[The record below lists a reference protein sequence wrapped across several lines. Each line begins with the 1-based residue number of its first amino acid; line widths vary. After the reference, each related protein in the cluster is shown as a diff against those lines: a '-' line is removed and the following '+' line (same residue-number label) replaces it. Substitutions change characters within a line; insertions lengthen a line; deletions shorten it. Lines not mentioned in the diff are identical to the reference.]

1 MILGRHCVTPRG
13 DMACR
18 RRATTTLAGWM
29 RARAVRESSVTVAEG
44 VTEAV
49 TAARASRGVG
59 GRRWASNERASSSSS
74 SSSSSK
80 RAREENEGD
89 NPLSSIMFPWER
101 AVLNSERWVGELKPW
116 QKAYWA
122 AFGLGC
128 VFVVGARAK
137 RYYEDQETDEE
148 RQKAMESNKRALQA
162 ALEGR
167 SFIASGGGG
176 ETDEDDED
184 DDPFDGLSPEEIEAL
199 VKKQAPTGDVYEGMT
214 PEEINEYEEKFR
226 GKGNLTWRTNAAAG
240 TRP

>member
-1 MILGRHCVTPRG
+1 MTPRA

-18 RRATTTLAGWM
+18 RRATALAGWM
-29 RARAVRESSVTVAEG
+29 RARALRESSVTVAEA

-49 TAARASRGVG
+49 TAARARRGVG
-59 GRRWASNERASSSSS
+59 GRRWASNERASSSS

-148 RQKAMESNKRALQA
+148 RQKAMESNKRALHA

-176 ETDEDDED
+176 ETDEDED

-226 GKGNLTWRTNAAAG
+226 GKGNLTWKTNAAAG

>member
-1 MILGRHCVTPRG
+1 MTPRA

-18 RRATTTLAGWM
+18 RRATALAGWM

-59 GRRWASNERASSSSS
+59 GRRWASNERASSSS

-226 GKGNLTWRTNAAAG
+226 GKGNLTWKTNAAAG